1 MTPTSDTPARIIQLW
16 MEISRLLRKSMSK
29 RDPGACKMNQLQ
41 MHGMLVVAE
50 HPDITMKE
58 LADLLHISSPSAT
71 SFVDRLVK
79 LSWIERVA
87 DVKNRKL
94 VHLRMLPAG
103 KEALGQAVKEHS
115 AVMHG
120 LFSLL
125 SQPDQDQFERVLLNL
140 KKALADTL
148 ATR

>member
-1 MTPTSDTPARIIQLW
+1 MSPSTDTPARIIQLW

-29 RDPGACKMNQLQ
+29 KAPGACQMNHLQ

-79 LSWIERVA
+79 LSWLERVA
-87 DVKNRKL
+87 DTKNRKL

-103 KEALGQAVKEHS
+103 KDALAQAVKEHS

-125 SQPDQDQFERVLLNL
+125 SQGDQEQFEKVLLNL
-140 KKALADTL
+140 KEALAHTV